1 VADACFTFGRKDWNG
16 VMRSA
21 EEVHALSLANLDGE
35 YCSVVMTGAVLR
47 LEAVPER
54 R

>member
-1 VADACFTFGRKDWNG
+1 
-16 VMRSA
+16 MRSA
-21 EEVHALSLANLDGE
+21 DEVHALSLAKLDDE
-35 YCSVVMTGAVLR
+35 YCAVVMTGAVLR